1 MAPLA
6 VRPPAIVYDAS
17 RLFIGASARTPRGI
31 DRVDFDYASNLLET
45 WPGDAFAL
53 LPTPWGVRLFDRER
67 SAAALAFLN
76 AHWRERGDADHDPA
90 LTRVLQRL
98 AGDDPGPSA
107 PRRAR
112 GGLRAIGRLLGMMHA
127 TGPSVGRS
135 AVRGAPRGAIYLN
148 VGQIGFA
155 AAMTTPWLRRR
166 PDMQAI
172 FLVHD
177 VIPIEHPEFVTAA
190 GLRSARLMLNVVRE
204 HATGLILST
213 EAAHGSVLRELARMP
228 PPVTLTVPLPIA
240 QVFLTNEAADP
251 DLAAQRYF
259 IYCGAIDPRKNHLM
273 LLEVWQ
279 RLHARL
285 GPATP
290 RLVIAGSAAAAG
302 GEILRA
308 LQNCGDLRPYVIVA
322 SGLTSPALR
331 RLLAHARALVFPSL
345 AEGFG
350 LPVIEALTLDTPVI
364 LSDLPALREAAGG
377 RGIYLRPDD
386 VEGWATTIEKLA
398 LDDQALAGL
407 REDIDGFRPMTAPAY
422 FETVRDFLLS
432 LGPRKTP

>member
-1 MAPLA
+1 MRQAAPA
-6 VRPPAIVYDAS
+6 TPAIIYDAT
-17 RLFIGASARTPRGI
+17 RLFIGAASRTPRGI
-31 DRVDFDYASNLLET
+31 DRVDFDYASHLLET
-45 WPGDAFAL
+45 WPGEVFAL
-53 LPTPWGVRLFDRER
+53 LPTPWGVRLFDRAR
-67 SAAALAFLN
+67 SARALSFLQ

-90 LTRVLQRL
+90 LRL
-98 AGDDPGPSA
+98 VRSRLSGEDPGPA
-107 PRRAR
+107 PSRRAQ
-112 GGLRAIGRLLGMMHA
+112 GGLRAAWRQFGMIRA
-127 TGPSVGRS
+127 TGPSVGRT
-135 AVRGAPRGAIYLN
+135 ARRAAPHGSIYLN

-166 PDMQAI
+166 PAMQAI

-190 GLRSARLMLNVVRE
+190 GLRSARLMLEVVRE

-213 EAAHGSVLRELARMP
+213 EAAHGSVLRTLGRVP
-228 PPVTLTVPLPIA
+228 PPATLTVPLPIA
-240 QVFLTNEAADP
+240 PVFLSREPADP
-251 DLAAQRYF
+251 GLLAQRYF
-259 IYCGAIDPRKNHLM
+259 IYCGAIDPRKNHLL
-273 LLEVWQ
+273 LLEVWR
-279 RLHARL
+279 RLQARL
-285 GPATP
+285 GVATP
-290 RLVIAGSAAAAG
+290 KLVIAGSAAAAG
-302 GEILRA
+302 GAIMQQ
-308 LQNCGDLRPYVIVA
+308 LQDCGALRPYVIVA
-322 SGLTSPALR
+322 SGLSSPALR

-386 VEGWATTIEKLA
+386 VDGWAATIETLA
-398 LDDQALAGL
+398 QDDTALAGL

-432 LGPRKTP
+432 LGPRRVA